1 MIDSSKLREF
11 VKLTQDIAAALGGTV
26 RKPPSLENYW
36 YAEID
41 TPQMPVALDLRGAD
55 GRVGASPVWPRYKD
69 ERGNRQGIYARDVL
83 DYEQR
88 KNPPTTD
95 ISSAISRGAV
105 AIAKDIQRRL
115 FPSALPVYQ
124 AAVKRCA
131 DNEAHY
137 DGKAA
142 TTRRLGQALGVEV
155 RDNGAKASLYVDS
168 GLVLTVS
175 SADSVRFEHFSTD
188 PDTALKVVAL
198 VLATKKDGQT

>member
-1 MIDSSKLREF
+1 MIDSTKLAEF
-11 VKLTQDIAAALGGTV
+11 VALTQDIAAALNGTV
-26 RKPPSLENYW
+26 SKPPTADNYW

-55 GRVGASPVWPRYKD
+55 GRVGASPVWPSYKD
-69 ERGNRQGIYARDVL
+69 ERGNKQFLRARDVL

-95 ISSAISRGAV
+95 ISSAISRGAL

-131 DNEAHY
+131 DNEAHV

-142 TTRRLGQALGVEV
+142 TTRRLGKALGVEV
-155 RDNGAKASLYVDS
+155 HDNGARASIYVDS
-168 GLVLTVS
+168 MVLSAS
-175 SADSVRFEHFSTD
+175 SADSVRFEHFYCD
-188 PDTALKVVAL
+188 PETALKVVAL
-198 VLATKKDGQT
+198 VRATKKDEQP